1 MTEWLVV
8 YLSRETLPN
17 QSPFPF
23 RNNGFVRHCHK
34 AQSHHMT
41 ALSSPPA
48 ITHSENFPV
57 ASFLCP
63 PALRAPIA
71 AIYHFART
79 ADDMADEGDAPAQQR
94 LADLSAYREA
104 LRLAS
109 QGQVNPK
116 SPWAWI
122 FAPLAQTLQNFKLPV
137 QLLHDLLDAF
147 VQDIEKTRDAQ
158 GYADTAELLDY
169 CRRSANPVG
178 RLLLHLYGISEAAAL
193 AQSDGICTA
202 LQRINFLQDPSRDL
216 PRGRNY
222 FPHNAMR
229 ALQLEPDNLQS
240 FSGTSAAHALVL
252 QGCQATRQQMHAS
265 MALIH
270 RIPGRAGWELRFVIQ
285 GALRVLDKVEH
296 LQSRVFKERP
306 RLRWWDAPTVLWR
319 VLRMSVRA
327 TIQR

>member
-8 YLSRETLPN
+8 YLSRETLPI
-17 QSPFPF
+17 QSPFPL
-23 RNNGFVRHCHK
+23 RSNGFTRHFHK
-34 AQSHHMT
+34 AQSQHMT
-41 ALSSPPA
+41 ALSSSPT
-48 ITHSENFPV
+48 ITHAENFPV

-63 PALRAPIA
+63 PALRSPIA

-79 ADDMADEGDAPAQQR
+79 ADDIADEGDAPAQQR

-147 VQDIEKTRDAQ
+147 VQDVEKTRDSQ

-178 RLLLHLYGISEAAAL
+178 RLLLHLYGISEATAL
-193 AQSDGICTA
+193 VQSDGICTA

-222 FPHNAMR
+222 FPHDAMR
-229 ALQLEPDNLQS
+229 ALQLEPDTLQS

-252 QGCQATRQQMHAS
+252 QGCQATREQMQAS
-265 MALIH
+265 MALVH

-285 GALRVLDKVEH
+285 GALRVLNKVEH

>member
-1 MTEWLVV
+1 
-8 YLSRETLPN
+8 
-17 QSPFPF
+17 
-23 RNNGFVRHCHK
+23 
-34 AQSHHMT
+34 MT

-48 ITHSENFPV
+48 ITHAENFPV

-122 FAPLAQTLQNFKLPV
+122 FTPLAQTLQNFKLPV
-137 QLLHDLLDAF
+137 QLLYDLLDAF
-147 VQDIEKTRDAQ
+147 VQDVEKTRDAQ

-202 LQRINFLQDPSRDL
+202 LQRINFLQDSSRDL

-222 FPHNAMR
+222 FPHDAMH
-229 ALQLEPDNLQS
+229 AVQLQPNTLQS

-252 QGCQATRQQMHAS
+252 QGCQATREQMQAS
-265 MALIH
+265 MALVH

-285 GALRVLDKVEH
+285 GALRVLDKVEN
-296 LQSRVFKERP
+296 LQSHVFKQCP
-306 RLRWWDAPTVLWR
+306 CLRWWDTPTVLWR

>member
-1 MTEWLVV
+1 
-8 YLSRETLPN
+8 
-17 QSPFPF
+17 
-23 RNNGFVRHCHK
+23 
-34 AQSHHMT
+34 MT
-41 ALSSPPA
+41 ALSSSTT
-48 ITHSENFPV
+48 ITHAENFPV

-63 PALRAPIA
+63 PALRSPIA

-79 ADDMADEGDAPAQQR
+79 ADEGDAPAQQR

-122 FAPLAQTLQNFKLPV
+122 FAPLAQTFQNFKLPV

-147 VQDIEKTRDAQ
+147 VQDVEKTRDYQ

-169 CRRSANPVG
+169 CRSANPVG

-222 FPHNAMR
+222 FPHDAMR
-229 ALQLEPDNLQS
+229 ALQLEPDTLQS
-240 FSGTSAAHALVL
+240 FSGTSAAH
-252 QGCQATRQQMHAS
+252 
-265 MALIH
+265 
-270 RIPGRAGWELRFVIQ
+270 
-285 GALRVLDKVEH
+285 
-296 LQSRVFKERP
+296 
-306 RLRWWDAPTVLWR
+306 
-319 VLRMSVRA
+319 
-327 TIQR
+327 